1 MTAGLIDM
9 SLNEVETLAAKA
21 ARGAGLSWGGAE
33 EFGRAARLL
42 ATAGRD
48 WPALVT
54 ALAGTADDV
63 AAEAAALA
71 RCEATLEAAGLGA
84 PGSGVAT
91 RAAVAPATLA
101 ALEALAARTYVPASA
116 QSRVLGAGAGLTD
129 ND

>member
-33 EFGRAARLL
+33 EIGRAARRI
-42 ATAGRD
+42 ARAGGD
-48 WPALVT
+48 WPSLVLGLDGPAAGGPALE
-54 ALAGTADDV
+54 
-63 AAEAAALA
+63 AEVLA
-71 RCEATLEAAGLGA
+71 RLEAESQALDAGQ
-84 PGSGVAT
+84 AT

-101 ALEALAARTYVPASA
+101 ALEALAAKTYVPASA
-116 QSRVLGAGAGLTD
+116 RSRVLGAGAGLTD